1 MRNVNGIFN
10 KGGPIEYIVEI
21 NIFYKR
27 HRKRVEIGMI
37 RGQKWNVIL
46 GILWLAYHNSEIDW
60 KMEEIKMTR
69 YPKKCGE

>member
-1 MRNVNGIFN
+1 MKKTKRLIYIRNVNGIN

-46 GILWLAYHNSEIDW
+46 GIL
-60 KMEEIKMTR
+60 
-69 YPKKCGE
+69 